1 MIVIDIF
8 AAVEFTFYSSNHNF
22 VTLFGFSSEMKII
35 PVVAASKLNNCILPI
50 RLNPD
55 RQKKRIVF
63 SIVWPPANYIW
74 ICKKLTN
81 QNLMV
86 MSKWWYKYVLVSGKR
101 EGGRGERGRGGGG
114 GGQSVT
120 WIGGRVGA
128 LCK

>member
-55 RQKKRIVF
+55 RQKKDCIF
-63 SIVWPPANYIW
+63 DCLAPS
-74 ICKKLTN
+74 KLYMDLQEIDKPKSN
-81 QNLMV
+81 G
-86 MSKWWYKYVLVSGKR
+86 Y
-101 EGGRGERGRGGGG
+101 E
-114 GGQSVT
+114 
-120 WIGGRVGA
+120 
-128 LCK
+128 